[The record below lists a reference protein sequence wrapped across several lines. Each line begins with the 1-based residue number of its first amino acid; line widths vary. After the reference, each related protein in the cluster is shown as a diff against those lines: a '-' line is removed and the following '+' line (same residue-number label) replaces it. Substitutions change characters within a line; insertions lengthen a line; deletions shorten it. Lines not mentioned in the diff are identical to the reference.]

1 MKTYDYFDSQG
12 FFRGTLEAKNLEQ
25 ALRLAT
31 SFITGA
37 MVRLAGWRVVA
48 VFNDREQR

>member
-1 MKTYDYFDSQG
+1 MKTYEYFDSGG
-12 FFRGTLEAKNLEQ
+12 FFRGTLEADSLER
-25 ALRLAT
+25 ALRLAI
-31 SFITGA
+31 SFTPGA